1 MMGDDCDR
9 LLSELDD
16 YLHGELAPDEAARL
30 HDHLGDCPP
39 CLESADFQAQLKAL
53 IAKRCGEP
61 VPDEFRQRVLGFL
74 RDNQPS

>member
-9 LLSELDD
+9 LLHELDH
-16 YLHGELAPDEAARL
+16 YLHGELPPERAATL
-30 HDHLGDCPP
+30 HDHLADCPP

-53 IAKRCGEP
+53 VAKRCHEQ
-61 VPDEFRQRVLGFL
+61 VPDEFRTRLLGFL